1 MEFCKVTLTFE
12 SEDKI
17 LWSDHSN
24 ETSLPVLSH
33 GTICF
38 FMVQFFLLFAIN
50 FILFVR
56 FCIWPHLAGKG

>member
-1 MEFCKVTLTFE
+1 MAFCKVTLTFE

-38 FMVQFFLLFAIN
+38 FTVQFLFLLL
-50 FILFVR
+50 ILFCLSD
-56 FCIWPHLAGKG
+56 FALGHIW

>member
-1 MEFCKVTLTFE
+1 MEFYKVTLTFE

-33 GTICF
+33 GTVCF
-38 FMVQFFLLFAIN
+38 FMVQFFLLF
-50 FILFVR
+50 
-56 FCIWPHLAGKG
+56 CY

>member
-24 ETSLPVLSH
+24 ETSLPVPSH

-38 FMVQFFLLFAIN
+38 FMVQLFLLF
-50 FILFVR
+50 
-56 FCIWPHLAGKG
+56 CY

>member
-1 MEFCKVTLTFE
+1 MEFRKVTLTFE

-38 FMVQFFLLFAIN
+38 FMVQFFFLLLIP
-50 FILFVR
+50 
-56 FCIWPHLAGKG
+56 FCLSDFGFGHIWQ

>member
-1 MEFCKVTLTFE
+1 MTLTFE

-33 GTICF
+33 CTSCF
-38 FMVQFFLLFAIN
+38 FMVQFFFAIT

-56 FCIWPHLAGKG
+56 FCIWLNLAVKGLNLVYFR